1 MADIATVNLS
11 VKVVGHVWMY
21 AEKWRVVVAL
31 GDEVEPI
38 AEAIEADRRGLI

>member
-1 MADIATVNLS
+1 MPDTATVNLK

-31 GDEVEPI
+31 GADVEPI